1 MISPHDTSD
10 QSYIFSPSFQFF
22 ELLFSSIAA
31 KLVASS
37 ITYPHEVLR
46 ARLQDGR
53 GVTYNK
59 KRGSSGVKTAT
70 CSPVGCATTT
80 EPARLGLVAVF
91 KDIVKRE
98 GVLSLW
104 SGLRVSL
111 FRIVPATAS
120 TFLAYE
126 YISRYLHERTHL

>member
-1 MISPHDTSD
+1 
-10 QSYIFSPSFQFF
+10 
-22 ELLFSSIAA
+22 LFSSIAA

-53 GVTYNK
+53 GVTYAK
-59 KRGSSGVKTAT
+59 KM
-70 CSPVGCATTT
+70 SPAGANSTLSAAA
-80 EPARLGLVAVF
+80 EPAKVGLVALF

-111 FRIVPATAS
+111 FRVVPATAS

-126 YISRYLHERTHL
+126 YISHYLHERTQL